1 MISDRA
7 IDSSRDGAGWSLKW
21 PCAARRMSGSEDLAG
36 NKIEGLIEL
45 DRTQT
50 TSTPS
55 NFRSPFWF
63 EIDHAMT

>member
-1 MISDRA
+1 
-7 IDSSRDGAGWSLKW
+7 
-21 PCAARRMSGSEDLAG
+21 MSGSEDLAG